1 MTSFP
6 SGGIFGNDVI
16 PGGVIH
22 GKDVIPGGGIFGKDV
37 IPDLI
42 GDLNNEIL

>member
-6 SGGIFGNDVI
+6 SGVIFGNDVI

-22 GKDVIPGGGIFGKDV
+22 GKDVILGGVIHGKDV

-42 GDLNNEIL
+42 GDLGKENY